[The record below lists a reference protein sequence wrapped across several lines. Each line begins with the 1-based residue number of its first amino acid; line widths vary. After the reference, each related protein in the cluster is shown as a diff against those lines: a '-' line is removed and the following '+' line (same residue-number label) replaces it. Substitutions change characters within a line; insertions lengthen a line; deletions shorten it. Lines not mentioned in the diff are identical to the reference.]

1 MAVFLSLFAGAGQQ
15 FFTNAGVPLAGGKIY
30 TYGAGSST
38 PQATYTTSAGNIA
51 HSNPIVLDAA
61 GRVAGGG
68 EIWLTSNLAYK
79 FQIETS
85 AGTIIQTLDNV
96 SGGVDG
102 ATLASSSGSSLVGFI
117 QAGTGAV
124 LRTAQSK
131 MRDFVNVKDF
141 GAVGDGTA
149 DDTAEIWNAII
160 SLRANAV
167 SILDTIGG
175 STITAYSS
183 GTVYFPPGAYK
194 VTPDQFK
201 IYQDLGLILKGSG
214 SRRTNNAVK
223 GSTTLLVSGTS
234 AGFGIQAYRN
244 GGRGLTIEDMDICYE
259 TSAFTG
265 SVIDVVDCPGLTLN
279 RVYLGTYGITAPTR
293 LTTAVACLRSTY
305 DEFITLNN
313 CVLSGA
319 QRGWWSDDTRT
330 ELGNTFGGSVTHFND
345 CVFYDFSENM
355 VYHGGS
361 RTRETVNFTNTVFN
375 PIAVSPS
382 SSGINMDNVD
392 GLNILGCNFAP
403 STTEY
408 PASQWLRATNVT
420 AVINGNIF
428 GDLAVSALLSGQI
441 SLNGNKFAGTAGP
454 TIKSGVISGAN
465 NEFQTGTGPLI
476 SPDNSIVV
484 NLGPD
489 LFKAA
494 ITYSYDIPADSAFLA
509 GRIHYDAASDG
520 SINKFRN
527 TSIRVTV
534 RNVDEKLFTVSS
546 TPYTLLSFD
555 TGRCVLANGGSN
567 QAFTLPTPVPG
578 TRLSVVKISSVNL
591 TLTCAGGTN
600 YYGQGNSYDTVAT
613 LTGADMGAIDLEA
626 NTTIGWIVRTV
637 QGNWVFT

>member
-1 MAVFLSLFAGAGQQ
+1 MSALSINPPFPVFPDTDGQPLEDGYIWI
-15 FFTNAGVPLAGGKIY
+15 GVADLNPL
-30 TYGAGSST
+30 T
-38 PQATYTTSAGNIA
+38 
-51 HSNPIVLDAA
+51 NPIVVYWDAA
-61 GRVAGGG
+61 LTLPAGQPVRTINGFP
-68 EIWLTSNLAYK
+68 SR
-79 FQIETS
+79 
-85 AGTIIQTLDNV
+85 AGTPARLYAGSDYSIQVQNKNGSV
-96 SGGVDG
+96 VYSSAN
-102 ATLASSSGSSLVGFI
+102 ATELLSSDLVTFI
-117 QAGTGAV
+117 QAGAGAV
-124 LRTAQSK
+124 QRTAQNK
-131 MRDFVNVKDF
+131 MRDFVSVKDF
-141 GAVGDGTA
+141 GAVGDGAT
-149 DDTAEIWNAII
+149 DDTAAIWNAII
-160 SLRANAV
+160 SLRANPV
-167 SILDTIGG
+167 TILDTIGG
-175 STITAYSS
+175 NLITVYSS

-223 GSTTLLVSGTS
+223 GSTTLLISGTS
-234 AGFGIQAYRN
+234 SGFGIQAYRN

-265 SVIDVVDCPGLTLN
+265 SVVDIVDCPGVTLN
-279 RVYLGTYGITAPTR
+279 RVYLGTYGITGPTR
-293 LTTAVACLRSTY
+293 LTTAIACLRSTY

-408 PASQWLRATNVT
+408 PASQWLRATNAT

-428 GDLAVSALLSGQI
+428 GDLAASALLSGQI

-454 TIKSGVISGAN
+454 TMKSGVISGAN

-476 SPDNSIVV
+476 NPDNSIVV

-489 LFKAA
+489 LFKPA

-509 GRIHYDAASDG
+509 GKIHYDSANDS

-527 TSIRVTV
+527 TSVRVTV
-534 RNVDEKLFTVSS
+534 RNVDEKIFTVSS
-546 TPYTLLSFD
+546 SPYVLSSLD
-555 TGRCVLANGGSN
+555 TGRCVLASGVAN
-567 QAFTLPTPVPG
+567 QAFTLPAPVPG

-613 LTGADMGAIDLEA
+613 LTGADMGSIDLEA
-626 NTTIGWIVRTV
+626 YATIGWIVRTV
-637 QGNWVFT
+637 QGNWIFT